1 MKLKRKSELYMDKFK
16 NRLYPVASLIFI
28 LVIWEVLV
36 DIFQVNPVILPGP
49 ICIIKK
55 IVVQYSSIISN
66 SMNTLYGAVAGFLI
80 GFVVAAIL
88 ATLFQFS
95 NFFKKTL
102 LPLAVATRGI
112 PPIAI
117 APIIVLWFGIDI
129 FSKVTLTAFTSF
141 FPILIN
147 LMKGLNS
154 VPEEVLDLMKTFSAT
169 KWQVFA
175 KVRIKYALPDLFAGL
190 KVASSFAVVGAIISE
205 YVGVTKGIGYII
217 KSSTYYSETDLTF
230 AGIIAASL
238 IGILLYWVI
247 ELIERK
253 VVFWNV
259 NK

>member
-1 MKLKRKSELYMDKFK
+1 MDKIK
-16 NRLYPVASLIFI
+16 NKIYPVASLIFI
-28 LVIWEVLV
+28 LVIWEILV
-36 DIFQVNPVILPGP
+36 NFFHINPVILPGP

-55 IVVQYSSIISN
+55 IGVQYNSIFSN

-80 GFVVAAIL
+80 GFIVAAIL
-88 ATLFQFS
+88 AAIFQFS
-95 NFFKKTL
+95 DFFKKTL

-117 APIIVLWFGIDI
+117 APIIVLWFGVDI
-129 FSKVTLTAFTSF
+129 FSKVTLVVFTSF

-154 VPEEVLDLMKTFSAT
+154 VPDEVLDLMKTFSAT
-169 KWQVFA
+169 KWQIFY
-175 KVRIKYALPDLFAGL
+175 KVRLKYALPDLFAGL
-190 KVASSFAVVGAIISE
+190 KIASSFAVVGAIISE

-238 IGILLYWVI
+238 IGILLYWTI
-247 ELIERK
+247 EIIEEK
-253 VVFWNV
+253 IIYWNG